1 MCVGGVRE
9 RERERKKWR
18 EREKRDGERERERV
32 KELAHGII
40 KAWQVQNLQVGPAA
54 RRPRK
59 ELQFKCEGSCLSE
72 FPFQEVKFFLN

>member
-1 MCVGGVRE
+1 MCVCVCVE
-9 RERERKKWR
+9 RERQ
-18 EREKRDGERERERV
+18 RDRVCV

-59 ELQFKCEGSCLSE
+59 ELQFKCEGSLLAE
-72 FPFQEVKFFLN
+72 FPFPGGQNFFLIKAFH